1 MVLPSSSRSTVT
13 VTTSSGQRAIA
24 IALFCAWLIF
34 RLIFSA
40 TSPTLVNVNNP
51 GETVIIKDTS
61 GKSLSIS
68 GASSPLELEEAI
80 SQSDPNFIATQQNNN
95 QIIPAVVTKKEL
107 PKTSQQLPQQQPQ
120 GQYKK
125 ITSGSGTVQ
134 LPQQKK
140 PQQQYKKLTS
150 SVGSG
155 KVQHG
160 ATLQHPSLRN
170 KMRRY
175 REVKRDELTP
185 KAEVLPHHFQKYVD
199 GIKYVEVASGRDDVK
214 RYAAVIKRN
223 QPSSSKNESDNNYE
237 AVTIRSW
244 MTIVYSGNP
253 IGNQAAAELSKVI
266 ASSPFDSV
274 LFETPG
280 CNWLNSAIKPFEF
293 ALVNQP
299 SLKAFAEGNPDR
311 HAFEEYFTSQ
321 SCSSSENDGRGDRD
335 PLAVCAFPNL
345 GKDATLISPLPQ
357 SGINDATY
365 SHLASFIRKAPQEQV
380 TQFWKLSART
390 LIGELKHKHE
400 RINDYAG
407 TWFSTNGMGVAWLHL
422 RIDSLPKYFSYVPF
436 TKPGLNK

>member
-1 MVLPSSSRSTVT
+1 MSLMKSSMVIPSSSRSTVT
-13 VTTSSGQRAIA
+13 VTSSSGQRAIA
-24 IALFCAWLIF
+24 LALFCVWLIF
-34 RLIFSA
+34 RLIFST
-40 TSPTLVNVNNP
+40 TSSSHVNVNTS
-51 GETVIIKDTS
+51 GETIIIKDTS

-68 GASSPLELEEAI
+68 GASSALELEEAI
-80 SQSDPNFIATQQNNN
+80 SQSAPNFIATQEQNNN
-95 QIIPAVVTKKEL
+95 QIIPAVEP
-107 PKTSQQLPQQQPQ
+107 PKSPEQLPQQ
-120 GQYKK
+120 
-125 ITSGSGTVQ
+125 
-134 LPQQKK
+134 
-140 PQQQYKKLTS
+140 PQQQYKRVTS
-150 SVGSG
+150 ASGSG
-155 KVQHG
+155 TVQHG

-214 RYAAVIKRN
+214 RYAAMIKSN
-223 QPSSSKNESDNNYE
+223 QPSSPKNESNNNYE

-280 CNWLNSAIKPFEF
+280 CNWINSATKPFEF

-299 SLKAFAEGNPDR
+299 SLKSFAEGNPDR

-321 SCSSSENDGRGDRD
+321 SCSSIGNDGDQ
-335 PLAVCAFPNL
+335 LAVCAFPNL

-357 SGINDATY
+357 SDINEATY
-365 SHLASFIRKAPQEQV
+365 SHLASFIRNAPKEQV
-380 TQFWKLSART
+380 AQFWKRSARAF
-390 LIGELKHKHE
+390 IDELKHKHE
-400 RINDYAG
+400 RVNEYAG

-422 RIDSLPKYFSYVPF
+422 RIDSLPKYYSYVPF
-436 TKPGLNK
+436 TKLGLTK